1 MSRKNNNLAAYAVA
15 SQFAFSVL
23 GPLLVFIV
31 GGYYASKYFGWPD
44 WAMGLCV
51 ALGIIFML
59 GGGVS
64 QLRKIMSIY
73 GKDNK
78 SAPKSF
84 SSSDDNDYFDNY
96 R

>member
-1 MSRKNNNLAAYAVA
+1 MAKKTNNLAAYAVA

-23 GPLLVFIV
+23 GPLLLFIV
-31 GGYYASKYFGWPD
+31 GGYYASKSFGWPD

-59 GGGVS
+59 GGGIS
-64 QLRKIMSIY
+64 QLSKIMRIY
-73 GKDNK
+73 GKDDK
-78 SAPKSF
+78 KAPKSF
-84 SSSDDNDYFDNY
+84 SSTEDNDYFDNY